1 MEQHETDN
9 FGHFAELPQPQ
20 DLGSGAQE
28 KGGAA
33 HPETPANKPPAAAP
47 QTQSSQP
54 SPIQAG
60 LPVDPTADQPA
71 AQPMGQSA
79 MIADDADLIEKE
91 WVVKAKAIVAQT
103 RDDPHAQNKEMNKV
117 KADYLK
123 KRYNKDLKVSEG

>member
-20 DLGSGAQE
+20 DLASGTPEAGS
-28 KGGAA
+28 AA
-33 HPETPANKPPAAAP
+33 RPEAPANVASSATTQPQAPQHADPSATLVDPAAAP
-47 QTQSSQP
+47 GATPQP
-54 SPIQAG
+54 
-60 LPVDPTADQPA
+60 T
-71 AQPMGQSA
+71 QSA

-103 RDDPHAQNKEMNKV
+103 KDDPHTQNKEMNKV